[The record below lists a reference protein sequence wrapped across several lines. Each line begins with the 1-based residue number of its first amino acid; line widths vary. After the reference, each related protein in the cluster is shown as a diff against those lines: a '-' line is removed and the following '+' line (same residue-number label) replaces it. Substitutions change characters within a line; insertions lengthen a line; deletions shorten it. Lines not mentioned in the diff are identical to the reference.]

1 MMKACLSAI
10 LFALAVTSICTAS
23 HLRGTEEQVLRQA
36 KDKTNAVAMQEE
48 CLTELVA
55 ELKKVD
61 LAPPEEQL
69 PETLLSD
76 WLADWEACGGPVTPE
91 LTQVLDGLK
100 SERGGGEGRALTTC
114 IANGSYC
121 SGMFSCG
128 WNCCSG
134 TYTLSTIGCFKYK
147 CACVTSG
154 SYYTYD
160 GCRGACCS
168 TRTCAWSWW
177 SVRYLCQ

>member
-1 MMKACLSAI
+1 MQACMMSAI
-10 LFALAVTSICTAS
+10 LLALAAISVCTAS
-23 HLRGTEEQVLRQA
+23 HLRGTEEQVLRQVQDNSA
-36 KDKTNAVAMQEE
+36 TAVTVHEA

-76 WLADWEACGGPVTPE
+76 WLADWEACGGPVTPD
-91 LTQVLDGLK
+91 LTEVLDGLK
-100 SERGGGEGRALTTC
+100 SEHGGEGRALASC
-114 IANGSYC
+114 IANGSSC
-121 SGMFSCG
+121 SSLFSCT

-134 TYTLSTIGCFKYK
+134 TAVMTTSSGGVKYK
-147 CACVTSG
+147 CTCVSSG
-154 SYYTYD
+154 YYYTYD

-168 TRTCAWSWW
+168 SRTCSWSWY
-177 SVRYLCQ
+177 SARYVC